1 MRRGGGRK
9 AKLTDTKPPVL
20 ADLPGHLNGV
30 QLSENTTDGNSEI
43 VKGQDSKTNLSESTD
58 ESHDGNETDE
68 TIENY
73 YSENEYSYAKEN
85 NKSEIQL
92 PNKKVLDNTSV
103 VESEDKNTTDFNQ
116 NVETETEDEE
126 EKKGISTDT
135 IETYSTGGTDKKDQ
149 TNPHIKVTENCDT
162 GNRQNESIAS
172 DESVAEKSDISDSIC
187 ETTPYST
194 LTQENQQT
202 CVEEATKQCV
212 GAITRYG

>member
-1 MRRGGGRK
+1 MRRGGRK

-43 VKGQDSKTNLSESTD
+43 VKGQDNKTNLSESTD

-85 NKSEIQL
+85 NKNEIQC
-92 PNKKVLDNTSV
+92 PNKKVLENITV
-103 VESEDKNTTDFNQ
+103 VESEDKTTTDFNQ
-116 NVETETEDEE
+116 NVETESDDEE
-126 EKKGISTDT
+126 EKKGIITDT
-135 IETYSTGGTDKKDQ
+135 VETCSTTSDDNKDQ
-149 TNPHIKVTENCDT
+149 MSPHLKVTEKCDAV
-162 GNRQNESIAS
+162 NRHNESIAS
-172 DESVAEKSDISDSIC
+172 DESVTEKSDISDSTC
-187 ETTPYST
+187 ETTPSST
-194 LTQENQQT
+194 LTAENQQT